1 MNTPDVALHGVL
13 PSLDDPVLVVHLH
26 GWIDASGAAA
36 AAMSV
41 LVAATGATP
50 IATFDSDL
58 FIDYRARRP
67 TMELRDGVSTRL
79 VWPEIRLL
87 AGADATGRPVLL
99 LTGPEPDSQWQRFA
113 RAVVALARQL
123 GVQRMA
129 ALGAY
134 PFAAPHTR
142 PARLSITTPLPDV
155 AATTPW
161 LRSTLDVPAGA
172 ASLLEHALAEEGVR
186 TMGIWAQVP
195 HYVSAMPFPA
205 SAAALL
211 DGLHSVFGI
220 AAPLAELQREAEAQR
235 VRIDQLVDGNDE
247 HLTMVRQLEVAYDA
261 EPPTSSSDGQLPTA
275 DEIAAEF
282 ERFLRDQA
290 D

>member
-1 MNTPDVALHGVL
+1 MSTDDYVLHGVL
-13 PSLDDPVLVVHLH
+13 PELDDPVLVVHLH

-50 IATFDSDL
+50 VATFDSDR
-58 FIDYRARRP
+58 FVDYRARRP
-67 TMELRDGVSTRL
+67 TMELREGISTRL

-87 AGADATGRPVLL
+87 VGADADGNDVLL

-113 RAVVALARQL
+113 RAVVALTTQM
-123 GVQRMA
+123 GVRRMA
-129 ALGAY
+129 SLGAY

-142 PARLSITTPLPDV
+142 PARLSITTPLPEV

-172 ASLLEHALAEEGVR
+172 ASVLEHSLADAGLS
-186 TMGIWAQVP
+186 TIGIWAQVP
-195 HYVSAMPFPA
+195 HYVSAMPYPA

-211 DGLHSVFGI
+211 EGLRSVYGVS
-220 AAPLAELQREAEAQR
+220 APLAELHREAELQR
-235 VRIDQLVDGNDE
+235 TRIDQLVDGNEE
-247 HLTMVRQLEVAYDA
+247 HLNMVRQLEVAYDA
-261 EPPTSSSDGQLPTA
+261 EPASSSTDGPLPTA
-275 DEIAAEF
+275 DEIADEI
-282 ERFLRDQA
+282 ERFLRDQGG
-290 D
+290 

>member
-1 MNTPDVALHGVL
+1 MSATDYVLHGTL
-13 PSLDDPVLVVHLH
+13 PSLTDPVLVVHLH

-50 IATFDSDL
+50 IATFDSDV

-67 TMELRDGVSTRL
+67 TMELRDGVSTGL

-87 AGADATGRPVLL
+87 AGTDSEGHDVLL

-113 RAVVALARQL
+113 RAVATLATQC
-123 GVQRMA
+123 GVHRMA

-134 PFAAPHTR
+134 PFSAPHTR
-142 PARLSITTPLPDV
+142 AARLSITTPLPEV

-161 LRSTLDVPAGA
+161 LRSTLDVPAGV
-172 ASLLEHALAEEGVR
+172 ASVLEHALADAGLR

-195 HYVSAMPFPA
+195 HYVSAMPYPA

-211 DGLHSVFGI
+211 DGLRSTYGVV
-220 AAPLAELQREAEAQR
+220 APLGELHREAELQRT
-235 VRIDQLVDGNDE
+235 RIDQLVEGNDE
-247 HLTMVRQLEVAYDA
+247 HVSMVRQLEAAYDA
-261 EPPTSSSDGQLPTA
+261 EPTPASTDGPLPTA

>member
-142 PARLSITTPLPDV
+142 PARLSITTPLADV

-261 EPPTSSSDGQLPTA
+261 EPPTSSSDGPLPTA

>member
-261 EPPTSSSDGQLPTA
+261 EPPTSSSDGPLPTA